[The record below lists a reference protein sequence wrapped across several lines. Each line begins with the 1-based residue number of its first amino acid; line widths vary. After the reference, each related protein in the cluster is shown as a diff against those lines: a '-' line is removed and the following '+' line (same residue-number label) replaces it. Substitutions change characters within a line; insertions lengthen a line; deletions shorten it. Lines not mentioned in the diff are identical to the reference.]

1 MKPTLGFIK
10 INPPMNYLS
19 LVLRNLTRNKRRTIL
34 TTLSITVSIFIFA
47 SLISL
52 PGLLDEVL
60 RDRAN
65 SRRLICHS
73 KASLFYM
80 LPEAYRRRIETVP
93 HVEAV
98 AAYSLFLA
106 SYRNPNEQL
115 AALGVDDD
123 HVREI
128 FPDWDISAQT
138 EHEFES
144 MRTAAL
150 VATNLM
156 KLFGWK
162 IGQTIMLRGMMY
174 PVDLQLTIVGV
185 LNEEAAGPRI
195 MFRRDYMEELLGRP
209 GTANLFWVKVDSSKS
224 APEVIAAIDE
234 MFANSPNETATET
247 EVALIQSQEG
257 GNLAMMLNGAK
268 FLATIVIFT
277 IGLVAINTA
286 AMAVRERRHEMA
298 VMRAIGFTRRSIVA
312 RILIEGLIVGVTAG
326 VLGCVLAVV
335 GFDLL
340 PHVAGALGPLA
351 LAMTLQ
357 PRIVAYS
364 FLIATLIGAASAFI
378 PAALATRGDIST
390 ELRAV

>member
-1 MKPTLGFIK
+1 
-10 INPPMNYLS
+10 MNYLS

-34 TTLSITVSIFIFA
+34 TTLSITVSVFIFA

-52 PGLLDEVL
+52 PGLLNQVL

-65 SRRLICHS
+65 SRRLITHS

-80 LPEAYRRRIETVP
+80 LPESYRRRIEALP

-98 AAYSLFLA
+98 AAYSVFLA
-106 SYRNPNEQL
+106 TYRDPNEQL
-115 AALGVDDD
+115 GVLAVDAD
-123 HVREI
+123 HIGEI
-128 FPDWDISAQT
+128 FPDWDISA
-138 EHEFES
+138 EADHDFKS

-156 KLFGWK
+156 KVYGWK
-162 IGQTIMLRGMMY
+162 VGQTFMLRGTMY

-195 MFRRDYMEELLGRP
+195 IFRRDYMEELLGRP

-224 APEVIAAIDE
+224 SPEVIAAIDE

-247 EVALIQSQEG
+247 EVALIKNQVG
-257 GNLAMMLNGAK
+257 GTMSLMVNGAQ
-268 FLATIVIFT
+268 FLAAIVMFT
-277 IGLVAINTA
+277 IALVAANTA

-298 VMRAIGFTRRSIVA
+298 VMRAIGFTRNSIVA
-312 RILIEGLIVGVTAG
+312 RILVEGLIVGVIGG
-326 VLGCVLAVV
+326 VLGCAVAYL

-340 PHVAGALGPLA
+340 PHVSGALGPLA
-351 LAMTLQ
+351 MALTLS

-364 FLIATLIGAASAFI
+364 FLIAALIGAASGFI
-378 PAALATRGDIST
+378 PATLATRGDIAT
-390 ELRAV
+390 ELRAI

>member
-1 MKPTLGFIK
+1 
-10 INPPMNYLS
+10 MNYPS
-19 LVLRNLTRNKRRTIL
+19 LVLRNLARNKRRSIL
-34 TTLSITVSIFIFA
+34 TTLSITVSVFIFA

-52 PGLLDEVL
+52 PGLLNQVL

-65 SRRLICHS
+65 SLRLICHS

-80 LPEAYRRRIETVP
+80 LPESYRRRIETIP

-98 AAYSLFLA
+98 AAYSVFLA
-106 SYRNPNEQL
+106 TYQNPNEQL
-115 AALGVDDD
+115 GVLAVDDD
-123 HVREI
+123 HINDI
-128 FPDWDISAQT
+128 FPDWDVSAETLKQ
-138 EHEFES
+138 FQN

-156 KLFGWK
+156 KLYRWH
-162 IGQTIMLRGMMY
+162 IGQTIMLRGTMY

-195 MFRRDYMEELLGRP
+195 IFRRDYMEELLGRP
-209 GTANLFWVKVDSSKS
+209 GTANLFWVKIDSSRA

-234 MFANSPNETATET
+234 MFANSANETATET
-247 EVALIQSQEG
+247 EVALIKNQVG
-257 GNLAMMLNGAK
+257 GTMGLMLNGAK
-268 FLATIVIFT
+268 FLAAIVMFT
-277 IGLVAINTA
+277 IALVAANTA
-286 AMAVRERRHEMA
+286 AMGVRERRHEMA
-298 VMRAIGFTRRSIVA
+298 VMRAIGFTRGSIVR
-312 RILIEGLIVGVTAG
+312 RILVEGLLVGVIGG
-326 VLGCVLAVV
+326 VAGCVLAML

-340 PHVAGALGPLA
+340 PHVSGALGPLA

-357 PRIVAYS
+357 PRIIAYS
-364 FLIATLIGAASAFI
+364 FLIAAAIGAASGFI

>member
-1 MKPTLGFIK
+1 
-10 INPPMNYLS
+10 MNYLS
-19 LVLRNLTRNKRRTIL
+19 LVFRNITRNKRRTIL
-34 TTLSITVSIFIFA
+34 TTLSITVSVFVFA

-52 PGLLDEVL
+52 PGLLNQVL

-65 SRRLICHS
+65 SRRLITHS

-106 SYRNPNEQL
+106 SYRNPSEQL

-123 HVREI
+123 HIREV
-128 FPDWDISAQT
+128 FPDWDISAET
-138 EHEFES
+138 ELEFKS
-144 MRTAAL
+144 QRTAAL

-156 KLFGWK
+156 KVFGWK
-162 IGQTIMLRGMMY
+162 VGQTIMLRGMMY

-209 GTANLFWVKVDSSKS
+209 GNANLFWVKVDSSKS

-247 EVALIQSQEG
+247 EVALIKSQEG
-257 GNLAMMLNGAK
+257 GNLAMLLDGAK
-268 FLATIVIFT
+268 FLAAIVIFT
-277 IGLVAINTA
+277 IGLVAANTA
-286 AMAVRERRHEMA
+286 AMAVRERRHEMG
-298 VMRAIGFTRRSIVA
+298 VMRAIGFTRGSIIA
-312 RILIEGLIVGVTAG
+312 RILVEGLIVGVTGG
-326 VLGCVLAVV
+326 VLGCGLAYL

-340 PHVAGALGPLA
+340 PRVSGALGPLA

-357 PRIVAYS
+357 PRIIAYS
-364 FLIATLIGAASAFI
+364 FLVAAAIGAASGFI
-378 PAALATRGDIST
+378 PAAMATRGDIAT
-390 ELRAV
+390 ELRAL